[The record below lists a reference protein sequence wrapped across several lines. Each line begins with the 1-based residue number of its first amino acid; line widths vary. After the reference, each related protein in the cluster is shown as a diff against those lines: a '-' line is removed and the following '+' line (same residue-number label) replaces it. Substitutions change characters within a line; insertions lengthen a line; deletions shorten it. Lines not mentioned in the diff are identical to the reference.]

1 MCFGC
6 AKMNVKSSNLRRTGE
21 KRSRQKDMVQQADA
35 ISELE
40 EFLEVRTDRLT
51 DPDNRDHIISEW
63 LKRQAN
69 PVDSPDS

>member
-1 MCFGC
+1 
-6 AKMNVKSSNLRRTGE
+6 
-21 KRSRQKDMVQQADA
+21 MVQQADA
-35 ISELE
+35 VSELD

-69 PVDSPDS
+69 PEDSSDS